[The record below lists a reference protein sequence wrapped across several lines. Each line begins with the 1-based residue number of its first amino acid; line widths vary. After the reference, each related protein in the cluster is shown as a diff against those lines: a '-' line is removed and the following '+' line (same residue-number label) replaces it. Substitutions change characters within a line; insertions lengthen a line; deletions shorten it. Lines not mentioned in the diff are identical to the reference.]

1 MAKLRFV
8 YLVQAGERNFFTSF
22 HTTWGPPFSAPLYC
36 KYSAA
41 RWGRTRHG
49 CDGAAA
55 ARARDLCDA
64 LPSSAPNL
72 LACDRDRSDGILR
85 GPEGRG
91 GQFGGAAAVA
101 GGVRL
106 VAAAPLD
113 FAVRSELRSGPQVW

>member
-1 MAKLRFV
+1 MSNVFIIFLAQKAKVVVAGARADPFDNHSCV
-8 YLVQAGERNFFTSF
+8 NSSPCLVSEY
-22 HTTWGPPFSAPLYC
+22 P
-36 KYSAA
+36 AA
-41 RWGRTRHG
+41 AV
-49 CDGAAA
+49 CAA
-55 ARARDLCDA
+55 ARGRDLCDA
-64 LPSSAPNL
+64 LPFSAPNL
-72 LACDRDRSDGILR
+72 FACDRDRSDGILR

>member
-1 MAKLRFV
+1 MLFATQTLIV
-8 YLVQAGERNFFTSF
+8 LQMQTLIVLQMQT
-22 HTTWGPPFSAPLYC
+22 LIVLQIQ
-36 KYSAA
+36 

-113 FAVRSELRSGPQVW
+113 FAVQGVG

>member
-1 MAKLRFV
+1 MLFATQTLIV
-8 YLVQAGERNFFTSF
+8 LQMQTLIVLQMQT
-22 HTTWGPPFSAPLYC
+22 LIVLQIQ
-36 KYSAA
+36 

-64 LPSSAPNL
+64 LPFSAPNL

-113 FAVRSELRSGPQVW
+113 FSAQGGLKIWAPGSVSCC